1 MRSDGKADRSVRS
14 DVICHHLLEM
24 GTLGE
29 VLVVAAKGTFD
40 QSKGRLY
47 CRNTGAKHLGL
58 FAQDAPALGGICGS
72 DQRADDVEGESCLLG
87 AQNDGDACEVGTPIA
102 AAASGVAGGREQSHR
117 FPVAQDV
124 RSQTEAFREG
134 ADAYRLALT
143 ANRRPV
149 LA

>member
-1 MRSDGKADRSVRS
+1 MDRSVRAGA
-14 DVICHHLLEM
+14 ICHHLLEM
-24 GTLGE
+24 GALGE
-29 VLVVAAKGTFD
+29 VLVVAAKGAFD
-40 QSKGRLY
+40 QFERRLR
-47 CRNTGAKHLGL
+47 CRNAGAKCLGF
-58 FAQDAPALGGICGS
+58 FAQDVLALGGVCGS

-87 AQNDGDACEVGTPIA
+87 AQDDGDACEVGAPVA

-117 FPVAQDV
+117 FPVTQDV